1 MKVAQS
7 MQPHARKGA
16 GVRAGRVGYVSA
28 FLGGELAMIPAIRT
42 GVPAERIFKVAVDMR
57 RPKEQI
63 MKMLHISRA
72 TVGRKMKN
80 GAERLSPEQS
90 ERVIGLE
97 RLIGQVQVMVDE
109 SGDPAGFDAAQ
120 WVANWIEEPV
130 PALGGAKPADY
141 LDTIAG
147 QQLISRLLAQMQS
160 GAFA

>member
-1 MKVAQS
+1 MKIATSIEPRVPNIAS
-7 MQPHARKGA
+7 FEASCGA
-16 GVRAGRVGYVSA
+16 YVTA
-28 FLGGELAMIPAIRT
+28 FLGGEQAMIPAIRT

-57 RPKEQI
+57 RPKDQV

-80 GAERLSPEQS
+80 GTERLSPEQS

-97 RLIGQVQVMVDE
+97 RLIGQVQVMVEE
-109 SGDPAGFDAAQ
+109 SGTPEAFDAAE
-120 WVANWIEEPV
+120 WVADWIERPL
-130 PALGGAKPADY
+130 PALGGTKPADY
-141 LDTIAG
+141 FDTMSG